1 MLSFGHYFF
10 SETEYEKFI
19 FCQWQE
25 NDDFFISTRAA
36 RTVEKIIK
44 TNNLVMVTGHSGSG
58 KSAIIQH
65 IALQYRK
72 QGWIIKPVYSFQ
84 EIYDVYKSE
93 KFEKDRYI
101 FVFNDPIGK
110 ESYDEMSYNEW
121 TRYRE
126 IIDLLIERA
135 KLLLTCRRSIFS
147 DPRAKGFFEQ
157 ELEKDDNYE
166 QKLINIDINEDHCKL
181 STDEKKEMFKTHI
194 PDAKPTKEDFIQIC
208 EIDMYFPLL
217 CKLCRGQLM
226 KNRNIANVFK
236 EPVQVLKKEI
246 VNYKKNDRETYCGLV
261 CLILS
266 KNDLSLYCLQEN
278 TTLFKKILELCDLPP
293 HTSASCIIKKL
304 EPLCGFFVKQ
314 IGDRYSFYHDFIMEV
329 TTYVFGSEH
338 PEETIEFA
346 DVRFL
351 QKRISVDKKKKEK
364 QDSFTIFLEDKHI
377 SNLVNRLI
385 PELLGDNFI
394 EVILNPCLRNKHVI
408 RCFIQQLKDHEMLE
422 SIIKP
427 QKMKTK
433 KQEFQ
438 HLMNESWYTRLEFVS
453 SVIECSTLF
462 ALITFCHDDLS
473 KFCLNLLEKRETGLW
488 TRLSKSLSNRFK
500 KRKRYLK
507 KKSLFAA
514 MCANGSRDFLEMFTN
529 DKISKYK
536 NIKWNNM
543 YPIHIIS
550 VFHNHHILDCV
561 INQDTNLDIFTT
573 DKNPMTP
580 LMLASGNNTQEIGHI
595 AEDMESVES
604 VWRDK
609 TVDILLQSGAD
620 INLRNSNGICPLYQA
635 SRNGHESTAQLLL
648 NNGADVNLCT
658 NNGRSSLHIACL
670 NGHENTAHILL
681 NKGAEVNIRLHTGA
695 SPLHLACEKGH
706 DKIAELLLNNG
717 AEVDLCDNNGRS
729 SLFIA
734 CLKGHDRTTNLLLLN
749 GANVNL
755 CDNNGRSSLFIAC
768 SKGHDSTAIVLLKN
782 RANVNLCEQDGA
794 SPLYIASR
802 NGNKSTAELLLKNG
816 AKVNLCCKNRRSPL
830 YIACQN
836 GNKSTAELL
845 LKNGAEVNLCSN
857 KGASPLYIACHN
869 GHENIAHL
877 LISNGA
883 MVNICHEEGASPLYI
898 ACQCGHV
905 SITELLLNNG
915 ADVNL
920 C

>member
-1 MLSFGHYFF
+1 MLSFCHYYF
-10 SETEYEKFI
+10 SETENEKYI
-19 FCQWQE
+19 FCQWE
-25 NDDFFISTRAA
+25 EKDDFFISTRAA
-36 RTVEKIIK
+36 RTVEKRIK
-44 TNNLVMVTGHSGSG
+44 TNNLVMVLGHSGSG

-65 IALQYRK
+65 IALQYRR

-93 KFEKDRYI
+93 KFEKDRFI

-110 ESYDEMSYNEW
+110 ESYDELSYNEW
-121 TRYRE
+121 GRYRE
-126 IIDLLIERA
+126 ILDLLIERS

-226 KNRNIANVFK
+226 KKGNIANVFK
-236 EPVQVLKKEI
+236 EPVEVLKKEI

-314 IGDRYSFYHDFIMEV
+314 IGDRYSFYHDLIMEV
-329 TTYVFGSEH
+329 TTYVFGTDH

-529 DKISKYK
+529 DKIRKYK

-580 LMLASGNNTQEIGHI
+580 LMLASGNNTQEIGYT
-595 AEDMESVES
+595 AKDMALR
-604 VWRDK
+604 RDE
-609 TVDILLQSGAD
+609 TVYILLRRGAN
-620 INLRNSNGICPLYQA
+620 INLSNNNGICALYQA
-635 SRNGHESTAQLLL
+635 SRNGHDSTVQLLL
-648 NNGADVNLCT
+648 RNGADVNMST
-658 NNGRSSLHIACL
+658 KNGRSSLHVACL
-670 NGHENTAHILL
+670 NGHESTANSLL
-681 NKGAEVNIRLHTGA
+681 NNGAKVNIRLHTGA
-695 SPLHLACEKGH
+695 SPLHIACQKGH
-706 DKIAELLLNNG
+706 EKIAELLLNKDAN
-717 AEVDLCDNNGRS
+717 VNLCDKNGRS
-729 SLFIA
+729 SLFM
-734 CLKGHDRTTNLLLLN
+734 
-749 GANVNL
+749 
-755 CDNNGRSSLFIAC
+755 AC
-768 SKGHDSTAIVLLKN
+768 SKGHDSIANLLLKS
-782 RANVNLCEQDGA
+782 RANVNVCDQDGA
-794 SPLYIASR
+794 SS
-802 NGNKSTAELLLKNG
+802 
-816 AKVNLCCKNRRSPL
+816 L
-830 YIACQN
+830 YIACRN

-845 LKNGAEVNLCSN
+845 LKNGAEVNLCT
-857 KGASPLYIACHN
+857 KKEASALYIACQN
-869 GHENIAHL
+869 GHENIAQL
-877 LISNGA
+877 LIRKGA
-883 MVNICHEEGASPLYI
+883 MVNKCQEEGDSPLYT

-920 C
+920 SSNKGTSPLGIAFRNGHDSIAQILRKNGANLSLIEQEVASVLYITCQKGNENVTKLVLDFGANMFHWI